1 MRDRHDVIIILHISF
16 PSRELMSGVET
27 LRLVSQV
34 LASIDKVA
42 DESDDASPGEAKS
55 PPKSPDEGA
64 TGDGDNT

>member
-1 MRDRHDVIIILHISF
+1 
-16 PSRELMSGVET
+16 MSGVET

-55 PPKSPDEGA
+55 PPKSPEEGA